1 MCRIPVKILRGNP
14 VFVKEICLSYTE
26 MWGET
31 MEEKTI
37 IQKINPICENLPKK
51 MKMVKEQQRK
61 TNQQIIDSTGISE
74 STVKKFFSGHLNGPS
89 IYDVTAIAIDLG
101 LSLDEL
107 MELTPPK
114 EDNEDELSKLKIEL
128 AHKEEL
134 LTEKERIVSVSQER
148 VRAMQRELYHVRR
161 DWRSVAY
168 AASSM
173 AVLLGFFLMVYV
185 VLDARNPNMGLFRR
199 QEISPIVY
207 VAAFSIV
214 LVLFVIAR
222 LFIKRKVGDK
232 NADDT
237 H

>member
-1 MCRIPVKILRGNP
+1 
-14 VFVKEICLSYTE
+14 
-26 MWGET
+26 
-31 MEEKTI
+31 MENKQI
-37 IQKINPICENLPKK
+37 IQQISTICDNLPNK
-51 MKMVKEQQRK
+51 MKWAKEAQHK
-61 TNQQIIDSTGISE
+61 TNQQIIDSTGLSE
-74 STVKKFFSGHLNGPS
+74 SMVNKFFSGHLTGPS
-89 IYDVTAIAIDLG
+89 IYDVTAIAIDLD

-114 EDNEDELSKLKIEL
+114 EDNEDELTKLKTEL

-168 AASSM
+168 AACSM

-207 VAAFSIV
+207 VAAFSIA

>member
-1 MCRIPVKILRGNP
+1 MANQQ
-14 VFVKEICLSYTE
+14 
-26 MWGET
+26 
-31 MEEKTI
+31 I
-37 IQKINPICENLPKK
+37 IQQISAICENLPTK
-51 MKMVKEQQRK
+51 MKNAKEDQHK
-61 TNQQIIDSTGISE
+61 TNQQIIDSTGLSE
-74 STVKKFFSGHLNGPS
+74 STVKKFFSGHLSAPS

-148 VRAMQRELYHVRR
+148 VRAIQRELYHVRR

-168 AASSM
+168 AACSM
-173 AVLLGFFLMVYV
+173 AVLLGFFLMIYV

-199 QEISPIVY
+199 REISPIVY

-214 LVLFVIAR
+214 LVLSLIAHS
-222 LFIKRKVGDK
+222 LVKKKVGDK

-237 H
+237 N

>member
-1 MCRIPVKILRGNP
+1 
-14 VFVKEICLSYTE
+14 
-26 MWGET
+26 
-31 MEEKTI
+31 MENKQI
-37 IQKINPICENLPKK
+37 IQQISTICDNLPNK
-51 MKMVKEQQRK
+51 MKWAKEEQHK
-61 TNQQIIDSTGISE
+61 TNQQIIDSTGLSE
-74 STVKKFFSGHLNGPS
+74 SMVNKFFSGHLTGPS
-89 IYDVTAIAIDLG
+89 IYDVTAIAIDLD

-114 EDNEDELSKLKIEL
+114 GDSEEELEKLRIEL

-168 AASSM
+168 AACSM
-173 AVLLGFFLMVYV
+173 SVLLGFFLMVYV

-207 VAAFSIV
+207 IAAFSIV
-214 LVLFVIAR
+214 LALFVLAHA
-222 LFIKRKVGDK
+222 FIKRKVGGK

>member
-1 MCRIPVKILRGNP
+1 
-14 VFVKEICLSYTE
+14 
-26 MWGET
+26 
-31 MEEKTI
+31 MENKQI
-37 IQKINPICENLPKK
+37 IQQISTICDNLPNK
-51 MKMVKEQQRK
+51 MKWAKEAQHK
-61 TNQQIIDSTGISE
+61 TNQQIIDSTGLSE
-74 STVKKFFSGHLNGPS
+74 SMVNKFFSGHLTGPS
-89 IYDVTAIAIDLG
+89 IYDVTAIAIDLN

-114 EDNEDELSKLKIEL
+114 GGSEEELEKLRIEL

-148 VRAMQRELYHVRR
+148 VRAMQRELYHVRK

-168 AASSM
+168 AACSM
-173 AVLLGFFLMVYV
+173 SVLLGFFLMVYV

-199 QEISPIVY
+199 QEISPVVY
-207 VAAFSIV
+207 FAAFSIA

-222 LFIKRKVGDK
+222 AFIKQKVGDK